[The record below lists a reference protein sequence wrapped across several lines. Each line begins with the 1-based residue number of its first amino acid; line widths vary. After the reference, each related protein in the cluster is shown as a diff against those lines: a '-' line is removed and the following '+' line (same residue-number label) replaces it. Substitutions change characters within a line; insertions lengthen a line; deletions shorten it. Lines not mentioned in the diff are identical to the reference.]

1 MGGSH
6 REDRGVAGLTAPPH
20 EPRGH
25 PDRACYYNLTSG
37 STGRSKGAVTTSR
50 HIVAN
55 AIATADGLGFGADEV
70 YLGMFS
76 VFAHPHELFH
86 RSILDGGAFVITDSL
101 NPRIIAE
108 TVRCHGVTWMM
119 AVPSFYEMLLDHLVA
134 TGERL
139 PSLRVLEAGG
149 AWVGPDALAR
159 MEAGFGA
166 TFLPVWGSTETT
178 GVGIGLPVGDPRPAG
193 AVGRAMPG
201 YTLRLLREDGT
212 DADVDEVGELVVAGP
227 GVVQAYVTV
236 RGGGSDAAT
245 DPFVGGGYRTGDLFR
260 RDAEG
265 MYHFV
270 ARRSEMLKIGG
281 IRVYPLEIET
291 ALTAHPDVRAV
302 AVVRAEDR
310 IRGEIARAVVELQ
323 PGATMSVRAAQ
334 AWCRARLAGYKVP
347 RIVEFWDSLPRLPNG
362 KLDRVAI
369 ARSGAS

>member
-1 MGGSH
+1 
-6 REDRGVAGLTAPPH
+6 
-20 EPRGH
+20 
-25 PDRACYYNLTSG
+25 
-37 STGRSKGAVTTSR
+37 VTTSR

-86 RSILDGGAFVITDSL
+86 RSILDGSAFVLTDSL

-108 TVRCHGVTWMM
+108 TVRRHGVTWMM
-119 AVPSFYEMLLDHLVA
+119 AVPSFYEMLLDHVVA
-134 TGERL
+134 SKERL

-159 MEAGFGA
+159 MEMGFGA

-178 GVGIGLPVGDPRPAG
+178 GVGIGLPVGTPRPAG

-201 YTLRLLREDGT
+201 YTLRLVREDGAEVG
-212 DADVDEVGELVVAGP
+212 DDVVGELVVAGAS
-227 GVVQAYVTV
+227 VVCSYVNV
-236 RGGGSDAAT
+236 RGGIGAFGEG
-245 DPFVGGGYRTGDLFR
+245 DPFVDGAYRTGDLFR
-260 RDAEG
+260 RDAGG

-291 ALTAHPDVRAV
+291 ALAAHPDVRAV
-302 AVVRAEDR
+302 AVVRAQDR
-310 IRGEIARAVVELQ
+310 IRGEVARAVVELQ
-323 PGATMSVRAAQ
+323 SGATMSVRAAQ

-347 RIVEFWDSLPRLPNG
+347 RIVEFREVLPRLPNG
-362 KLDRVAI
+362 KLDRVALVR
-369 ARSGAS
+369 ATADAS